1 MLKALRYK
9 SERAGPNV
17 LLEGSLT
24 WPPSPHCHKTED
36 PLGWDREEVAGRD
49 PVLDCPNKVKT
60 TSPLETGTTQILSVR
75 RLGESYDYRFGI
87 QMYRSNSFTKN
98 DSSFR
103 LLSNDW
109 LGPPF

>member
-24 WPPSPHCHKTED
+24 WPPSPHRHKTED
-36 PLGWDREEVAGRD
+36 PLGWDGEEVAGRD
-49 PVLDCPNKVKT
+49 PVLDCPNKVRT

-75 RLGESYDYRFGI
+75 RLGESYIGLAFKCTEAI
-87 QMYRSNSFTKN
+87 HSLKN